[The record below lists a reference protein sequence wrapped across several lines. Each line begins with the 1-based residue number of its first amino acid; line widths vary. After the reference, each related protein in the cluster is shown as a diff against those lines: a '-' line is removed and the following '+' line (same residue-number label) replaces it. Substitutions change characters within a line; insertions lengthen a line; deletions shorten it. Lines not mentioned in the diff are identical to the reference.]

1 MGKKKY
7 KVVEES
13 AELKEEHEIQE
24 EVAPQDGIKK
34 KLNVRARKL
43 FHPFMSYL
51 KSYQEFAKNLPRHF
65 LEFDEEKLAE
75 QEENME
81 EDKSDENEASED
93 EQVVHQTNEKKKG
106 PQFGNATRA
115 KTIAELKERLA
126 KMRGKKLDYQERLKK
141 KGIKSRL
148 TKKERLEER
157 AKLKKEK
164 MKAKKTKGNLTKP
177 TASEEE
183 KPDVKSDIPKKPLPE
198 PKMVFSKLELP
209 EEEKFKKKENKDPK
223 RMLQKIQKS
232 QAKLKT
238 LEEKGKVETVKKIK
252 EKLSWDKAIQKAEG
266 VKLKD
271 DVELLKKTIRRKTE
285 IKNKSKKKW
294 DQRKESVDHRKEEA
308 QKKRQENITKK
319 KKEKKTKKIKKSI
332 KKGRVVI

>member
-7 KVVEES
+7 KFVEES
-13 AELKEEHEIQE
+13 VDLKEEHDIQE
-24 EVAPQDGIKK
+24 ETAPQDGIKK
-34 KLNVRARKL
+34 KIKVRARKL

-51 KSYQEFAKNLPRHF
+51 KSYQEFAQHLPRRF
-65 LEFDEEKLAE
+65 MEFDEEKLAE
-75 QEENME
+75 EEENIE
-81 EDKSDENEASED
+81 EEKSDGNEDSGD
-93 EQVVHQTNEKKKG
+93 EQTVDKIDRKKG
-106 PQFGNATRA
+106 PQFGSATRA

-177 TASEEE
+177 TASEDE
-183 KPDVKSDIPKKPLPE
+183 KADVKSDVPKKPLPE

-209 EEEKFKKKENKDPK
+209 EEEKFKKKVNKDPK

-232 QAKLKT
+232 QAKLKM

-252 EKLSWDKAIQKAEG
+252 EKLTWDKAIQKAEG

-294 DQRKESVDHRKEEA
+294 DQRKESVEHRKEEA
-308 QKKRQENITKK
+308 QKKRKENITKK